1 MIGDIP
7 ILAAIPKFD
16 AVNKS
21 NKKKD
26 KRESVWKNIQK
37 EALFKM

>member
-21 NKKKD
+21 NKKKIRGSQYE
-26 KRESVWKNIQK
+26 KYPK